1 MREFKQYRVM
11 TNLYE
16 FLQTI
21 RIFLLIIM
29 MLFQVY
35 MSYLINLKSLF
46 LSLTQNISLSNTWN
60 NSQIE
65 FPRNKKSKISFW
77 EIVSKY

>member
-16 FLQTI
+16 FLQAI
-21 RIFLLIIM
+21 RIFLLTIM
-29 MLFQVY
+29 TLFQLY

-46 LSLTQNISLSNTWN
+46 LS
-60 NSQIE
+60 
-65 FPRNKKSKISFW
+65 
-77 EIVSKY
+77 